1 MSYHHRMEENKN
13 DKLEDKKKVGSRG
26 KKRTVKSQNRFV

>member
-13 DKLEDKKKVGSRG
+13 DKLEDKKKWVVEVR
-26 KKRTVKSQNRFV
+26 REQ